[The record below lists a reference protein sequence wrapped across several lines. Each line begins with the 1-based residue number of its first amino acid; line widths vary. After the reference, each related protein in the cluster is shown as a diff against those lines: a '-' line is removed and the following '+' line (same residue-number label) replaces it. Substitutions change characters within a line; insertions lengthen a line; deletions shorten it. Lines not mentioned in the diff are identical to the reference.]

1 MGQLTFTTAE
11 VDNVLNQIADPITTY
26 AYISTPAD
34 TTMTLAN
41 RWYFFNGTFTNQLAS
56 NVTGVTDGIQVD
68 KDGRVEVE
76 FMTNG
81 TSSATAQLKIGVVKN
96 GTFVGGLLDAG
107 DDILPGSEGSYEA
120 DTAGSTNGFGNM
132 HSLWA
137 GDVEDGDILT
147 LVISSDT
154 AGAVFTPDSGATSMH
169 PFAKPV

>member
-1 MGQLTFTTAE
+1 MAPITQAQFEE
-11 VDNVLNQIADPITTY
+11 VIDRQADPITTY
-26 AYISTPAD
+26 AYISTPTA

-41 RWYFFNGTFTNQLAS
+41 RWYFFESTFTNQLAS
-56 NVTGVTDGIQVD
+56 NVTGVADGIQVD

-81 TSSATAQLKIGVVKN
+81 TSSATAQVRIGVVKN

-107 DDILPGSEGSYEA
+107 DDILPGSEGAYEA
-120 DTAGSTNGFGNM
+120 DTGGTTNGYGNM
-132 HSLWA
+132 HSLWG
-137 GDVEDGDILT
+137 GDVENGDILT

-154 AGAVFTPDSGATSMH
+154 AGTVFTPDTGATSMH